1 MGRGAS
7 QNSRPESFPGV
18 REKSLKK
25 LISPTLPSLLV
36 FFLPTPPAPPR
47 NTRHSE
53 ISIIHLH
60 QKNLASYKL
69 AADPP
74 LRLVFSRSCIMS
86 VK

>member
-36 FFLPTPPAPPR
+36 FFLPTPPPPQEYEAFR
-47 NTRHSE
+47 DQHNSP
-53 ISIIHLH
+53 
-60 QKNLASYKL
+60 ASKKPREL
-69 AADPP
+69 
-74 LRLVFSRSCIMS
+74 
-86 VK
+86 